1 MRRLVIPRKRS
12 FQDSF
17 AAQFNWKLW
26 MVSDFYFFRVD
37 IFIFNSTMSKKFV
50 AEFEHISL
58 SRGLISNKIKCPHHS
73 CATSSKND
81 LLYLRAAWCSRL
93 LAACRPCSP
102 WNWKFKN
109 IEIENGEL
117 NLKIIVHLPPASL
130 LLLILPQDRGSSLM
144 ALLLLLTPVVALPAP
159 NLLVIQ
165 AGSVLVSRFWFRF
178 LWVVRHRS
186 GSRLV
191 QLSLHLG
198 SLEKLELFPG
208 NFFSKSVSFF

>member
-1 MRRLVIPRKRS
+1 M
-12 FQDSF
+12 
-17 AAQFNWKLW
+17 
-26 MVSDFYFFRVD
+26 
-37 IFIFNSTMSKKFV
+37 T
-50 AEFEHISL
+50 EFWAYLTL
-58 SRGLISNKIKCPHHS
+58 SWGLISNQIICPHHS

-102 WNWKFKN
+102 WNWNFKN
-109 IEIENGEL
+109 LEIQNGEL
-117 NLKIIVHLPPASL
+117 NLEIIVHLPPASL

-165 AGSVLVSRFWFRF
+165 AGSVLVSRFGFRF

-186 GSRLV
+186 GSRLI

-198 SLEKLELFPG
+198 TLEELELFPG
-208 NFFSKSVSFF
+208 IFFSKRVSFF

>member
-1 MRRLVIPRKRS
+1 M
-12 FQDSF
+12 
-17 AAQFNWKLW
+17 
-26 MVSDFYFFRVD
+26 
-37 IFIFNSTMSKKFV
+37 

-58 SRGLISNKIKCPHHS
+58 SCGLISNQIKCPHHS

-81 LLYLRAAWCSRL
+81 LLYLRATWCSRL

-109 IEIENGEL
+109 LEIENGEL
-117 NLKIIVHLPPASL
+117 NLKIIDHLPPASF
-130 LLLILPQDRGSSLM
+130 LLLILPKDRGSSLM
-144 ALLLLLTPVVALPAP
+144 ALLLLTPVVALPAP
-159 NLLVIQ
+159 NLLVVQ

-191 QLSLHLG
+191 QPSLHLG

-208 NFFSKSVSFF
+208 IFFSKSVSLF